1 MKLKRLPNKKKP
13 SSFEIGPV
21 TSIKGLQKQKLPYIV
36 IWIIYYAWVVSFAT
50 WWTAS
55 PLTDNVFSTEL
66 RSLLHTIMLLSSGI
80 FIFIIRKEWFVKT
93 ARIGATLVIVGI
105 SLFLIAPNPQ
115 MELLCV
121 VIIGIA
127 LGVINTS
134 ILIPFVFTLNNTEK
148 LYAVIGSNVL
158 IALISLFQESNGGNY
173 LHQTG
178 DLLLSCLMLTIALS
192 ATLFFSKDSLPVN
205 SVTLGIDKPTFH
217 SRIYLTLFFNCVL
230 AILCKGV
237 GKGILNIAA
246 SASEYP
252 VLMWH
257 YLGGLV
263 GCMVYFAIYAF
274 SKRSFIWLGNITFS
288 SFAMGL
294 FCNTFTMQIPVLVV
308 PFALLMGIGN
318 AVGMINMY
326 YIIGVVGK
334 KYNSIRYIRLSTFF
348 IGICGGVSGVVLGN
362 FIHRKNTFEIS
373 MIVSIISVAV
383 MLLFIMLSAVVSQSQ
398 YYDDWAKDS
407 EKTEIDNEQLYMFK
421 KYHLNKRETEVCKLL
436 LQGYTMRQ
444 ISGILS
450 IAYSTVNTY
459 CTSVYRKLEIN
470 SRSEMLLLFKDY
482 SVK

>member
-1 MKLKRLPNKKKP
+1 
-13 SSFEIGPV
+13 
-21 TSIKGLQKQKLPYIV
+21 
-36 IWIIYYAWVVSFAT
+36 
-50 WWTAS
+50 
-55 PLTDNVFSTEL
+55 
-66 RSLLHTIMLLSSGI
+66 
-80 FIFIIRKEWFVKT
+80 
-93 ARIGATLVIVGI
+93 
-105 SLFLIAPNPQ
+105 
-115 MELLCV
+115 
-121 VIIGIA
+121 
-127 LGVINTS
+127 
-134 ILIPFVFTLNNTEK
+134 
-148 LYAVIGSNVL
+148 
-158 IALISLFQESNGGNY
+158 
-173 LHQTG
+173 
-178 DLLLSCLMLTIALS
+178 
-192 ATLFFSKDSLPVN
+192 
-205 SVTLGIDKPTFH
+205 
-217 SRIYLTLFFNCVL
+217 
-230 AILCKGV
+230 
-237 GKGILNIAA
+237 
-246 SASEYP
+246 
-252 VLMWH
+252 
-257 YLGGLV
+257 
-263 GCMVYFAIYAF
+263 
-274 SKRSFIWLGNITFS
+274 
-288 SFAMGL
+288 
-294 FCNTFTMQIPVLVV
+294 
-308 PFALLMGIGN
+308 MGIGN

-421 KYHLNKRETEVCKLL
+421 KYHLSKRETEVCKLL